1 MSAPC
6 AKLMTPVALYVSRK
20 PTAASAAIAPSARP
34 LASNAVKLL
43 TACSRAPGRLP
54 GLRSSRRRSRRGG
67 GRRSQVVVTTVKG
80 NEPGANAMC
89 FAMLSLPAASNFT
102 MSAACDSTWSASDL

>member
-43 TACSRAPGRLP
+43 TA
-54 GLRSSRRRSRRGG
+54 RS
-67 GRRSQVVVTTVKG
+67 
-80 NEPGANAMC
+80 
-89 FAMLSLPAASNFT
+89 
-102 MSAACDSTWSASDL
+102 MSSWTPRPPIKPEVPW